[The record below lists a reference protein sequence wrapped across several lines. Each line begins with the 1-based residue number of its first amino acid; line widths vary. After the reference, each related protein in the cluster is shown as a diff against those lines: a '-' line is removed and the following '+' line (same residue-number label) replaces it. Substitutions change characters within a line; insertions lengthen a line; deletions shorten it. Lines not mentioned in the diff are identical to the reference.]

1 MKAASSFGCS
11 ARQIDISGKGPPSLD
26 GASDLHLQ
34 ATPTSEELPLAMP
47 DTKTLPENMRFIDL
61 PSHGGPEVMQLSQ
74 APLPKPAKGE
84 ILVKVEAA
92 GVNRPDVAQR
102 QGTYPPPKDASP
114 ILGLEL
120 AGDVVALGEGVDEF
134 KLGDKVCA
142 LANGGAYAEYCTVPA
157 GQALPFPKGY
167 DAIKA
172 AALPETFFTVWAN
185 LFQMAGLTEG
195 ESVLIHGGTSGIGTT
210 AIQLAKAF
218 GAEVYATAGSAEKCE
233 ACVKLGAKRAINYRE
248 EDFAEIVKSETG
260 GKGVD
265 VVLDMIGAAYFE
277 KNLAALAKDGCLSI
291 IAFLGGAT
299 AEKVNL
305 TPIMVKRLT
314 VTGSTMRPRTADEK
328 RAIRDDLIAEVWP
341 LIESGQV
348 APVINRVFTLDEVA
362 EAHRLMESSNHIGK
376 IVMRVS

>member
-1 MKAASSFGCS
+1 MS
-11 ARQIDISGKGPPSLD
+11 
-26 GASDLHLQ
+26 
-34 ATPTSEELPLAMP
+34 
-47 DTKTLPENMRFIDL
+47 DTKTLPETMRFIDL
-61 PSHGGPEVMQLSQ
+61 PSHGGPEVMQSSK

-102 QGTYPPPKDASP
+102 QGIYPPPKGASP
-114 ILGLEL
+114 ILGLEI
-120 AGDVVALGEGVDEF
+120 AGEVVALGDGVTEF
-134 KLGDKVCA
+134 KPGDKVCA
-142 LANGGAYAEYCTVPA
+142 LANGGGYAEFCAVPA

-167 DAIKA
+167 DAVKA

-195 ESVLIHGGTSGIGTT
+195 ETVLIHGGTSGIGTT

-218 GAEVYATAGSAEKCE
+218 GAEVYTTAGSAEKCE

-248 EDFAEIVKSETG
+248 EDFAEVVKSETG

-277 KNLAALAKDGCLSI
+277 KNLSALAKDGCLSI

-299 AEKVNL
+299 AEKIDL
-305 TPIMVKRLT
+305 RPIMVKRLT

-328 RAIRDDLIAEVWP
+328 RAIRDELVGEVWP
-341 LIESGQV
+341 LIENGKV
-348 APVINRVFTLDEVA
+348 APVINRVFTLDEVVD
-362 EAHRLMESSNHIGK
+362 AHRLMESSSHIGK
-376 IVMRVS
+376 IVMKVS

>member
-1 MKAASSFGCS
+1 
-11 ARQIDISGKGPPSLD
+11 
-26 GASDLHLQ
+26 
-34 ATPTSEELPLAMP
+34 MP
-47 DTKTLPENMRFIDL
+47 NTTTLPETMRFIDL
-61 PSHGGPEVMQLSQ
+61 PSHGGPEVMKVSQ

-102 QGTYPPPKDASP
+102 QGTYPPPKGASP
-114 ILGLEL
+114 ILGLEI
-120 AGDVVALGEGVDEF
+120 AGEVVALGEGVDEF
-134 KLGDKVCA
+134 QIGEKVCA
-142 LANGGAYAEYCTVPA
+142 LANGGGYAEYCTAPA

-195 ESVLIHGGTSGIGTT
+195 ETVLIHGGTSGIGTT

-233 ACVKLGAKRAINYRE
+233 ACVKLGAKRAINYRD
-248 EDFAEIVKSETG
+248 EDFAEVVKSETG

-265 VVLDMIGAAYFE
+265 IVLDMIGAAYFE
-277 KNLAALAKDGCLSI
+277 KNISALAKDGCLSI
-291 IAFLGGAT
+291 IAFLGGAV
-299 AEKVNL
+299 AEKVDL
-305 TPIMVKRLT
+305 RPIMVKRLT

-328 RAIRDDLIAEVWP
+328 RAIRDELVDQVWP
-341 LIESGQV
+341 LIENGKV
-348 APVINRVFTLDEVA
+348 APVINQVFTLEDVV
-362 EAHRLMESSNHIGK
+362 EAHRLMESSSHIGK
-376 IVMRVS
+376 IVMRVD

>member
-1 MKAASSFGCS
+1 MS
-11 ARQIDISGKGPPSLD
+11 
-26 GASDLHLQ
+26 
-34 ATPTSEELPLAMP
+34 
-47 DTKTLPENMRFIDL
+47 DTKTLPETMRFIDL
-61 PSHGGPEVMQLSQ
+61 PSHGGPEVMQSSK

-102 QGTYPPPKDASP
+102 QGIYPPPKGASP
-114 ILGLEL
+114 ILGLEI
-120 AGDVVALGEGVDEF
+120 AGEVVALGDGVDEF
-134 KLGDKVCA
+134 KPGDKVCA
-142 LANGGAYAEYCTVPA
+142 LANGGGYAEFCAVPA

-167 DAIKA
+167 DAVKA

-195 ESVLIHGGTSGIGTT
+195 ETVLIHGGTSGIGTT

-218 GAEVYATAGSAEKCE
+218 GAEVYTTAGSAEKCE

-248 EDFAEIVKSETG
+248 EDFAEVVKSETG

-277 KNLAALAKDGCLSI
+277 KNLSALAKDGCLSI

-299 AEKVNL
+299 AEKVDL
-305 TPIMVKRLT
+305 RPIMVKRLT

-328 RAIRDDLIAEVWP
+328 RAIRDELVGEVWP
-341 LIESGQV
+341 LIESGQLS
-348 APVINRVFTLDEVA
+348 PVINRVFTLDEVA
-362 EAHRLMESSNHIGK
+362 EAHRLMESSSHIGK
-376 IVMRVS
+376 IVMKVS

>member
-1 MKAASSFGCS
+1 
-11 ARQIDISGKGPPSLD
+11 
-26 GASDLHLQ
+26 
-34 ATPTSEELPLAMP
+34 MP
-47 DTKTLPENMRFIDL
+47 DTKTLPETMRFIDL
-61 PSHGGPEVMQLSQ
+61 PSHGGPEVMRLSQ

-84 ILVKVEAA
+84 VLVKVEAA

-114 ILGLEL
+114 ILGLEI
-120 AGDVVALGEGVDEF
+120 AGEVVALGEGVTEF

-142 LANGGAYAEYCTVPA
+142 LANGGGYAQYCTVPA

-167 DAIKA
+167 DAVKA

-210 AIQLAKAF
+210 AIQLARAF

-233 ACVKLGAKRAINYRE
+233 ACVKLGARRAINYRE
-248 EDFAEIVKSETG
+248 EDFAEVVKSETG

-291 IAFLGGAT
+291 IAFLGGAV

-328 RAIRDDLIAEVWP
+328 RAIRDDLVAEVWP
-341 LIESGQV
+341 LIESGQL
-348 APVINRVFTLDEVA
+348 APVINRVFTLDEVV

-376 IVMRVS
+376 IVMRMS

>member
-1 MKAASSFGCS
+1 
-11 ARQIDISGKGPPSLD
+11 
-26 GASDLHLQ
+26 
-34 ATPTSEELPLAMP
+34 MP
-47 DTKTLPENMRFIDL
+47 DTKTLPETMRFIDL
-61 PSHGGPEVMQLSQ
+61 PSHGGPEVMRLSQ

-84 ILVKVEAA
+84 VLVKVEAA

-102 QGTYPPPKDASP
+102 QGIYPPPKDASP
-114 ILGLEL
+114 ILGLEI
-120 AGDVVALGEGVDEF
+120 AGEVVALGEGVTEF
-134 KLGDKVCA
+134 KVGDKVCA
-142 LANGGAYAEYCTVPA
+142 LANGGGYAQYCTVPA
-157 GQALPFPKGY
+157 GQALPFPRGY
-167 DAIKA
+167 DAVKA

-233 ACVKLGAKRAINYRE
+233 ACVKLGARRAINYRE
-248 EDFAEIVKSETG
+248 EDFAAVIKAETD

-277 KNLAALAKDGCLSI
+277 KNLSALAKDGCLSI
-291 IAFLGGAT
+291 IAFLGGAV

-314 VTGSTMRPRTADEK
+314 VTGSTLRPRTADEK
-328 RAIRDDLIAEVWP
+328 RAIRDDLVAEVWP
-341 LIESGQV
+341 LIESGQL
-348 APVINRVFTLDEVA
+348 APVINRVFMLDDVV

>member
-1 MKAASSFGCS
+1 
-11 ARQIDISGKGPPSLD
+11 
-26 GASDLHLQ
+26 
-34 ATPTSEELPLAMP
+34 MP
-47 DTKTLPENMRFIDL
+47 DTITLPETMRFIDL
-61 PSHGGPEVMQLSQ
+61 PSHGGPEVMRLSQ

-84 ILVKVEAA
+84 VLVKVEAA

-102 QGTYPPPKDASP
+102 QGIYPPPKDASP
-114 ILGLEL
+114 ILGLEI
-120 AGDVVALGEGVDEF
+120 AGEVVALGEGVTEF
-134 KLGDKVCA
+134 KLGDRVCA
-142 LANGGAYAEYCTVPA
+142 LSNGGGYAQYCTVPA
-157 GQALPFPKGY
+157 GQALPFPRGY
-167 DAIKA
+167 DAVKA

-195 ESVLIHGGTSGIGTT
+195 ETVLIHGGTSGIGTT
-210 AIQLAKAF
+210 AIQLAKTF

-248 EDFAEIVKSETG
+248 EDFAEVVKAETG

-291 IAFLGGAT
+291 IALLGGAV

-314 VTGSTMRPRTADEK
+314 VTGSTMRPRTANEK
-328 RAIRDDLIAEVWP
+328 RAIRDDLVARVWP
-341 LIESGQV
+341 LVENGQV

-376 IVMRVS
+376 IVMRVV

>member
-1 MKAASSFGCS
+1 
-11 ARQIDISGKGPPSLD
+11 
-26 GASDLHLQ
+26 
-34 ATPTSEELPLAMP
+34 MP
-47 DTKTLPENMRFIDL
+47 DTTTLPETMRFIDL
-61 PSHGGPEVMQLSQ
+61 PSHGGPEVMTLSE
-74 APLPKPAKGE
+74 APLPRPAKGE
-84 ILVKVEAA
+84 VLLKVEAA

-114 ILGLEL
+114 ILGLEV
-120 AGDVVALGEGVDEF
+120 AGEVVALGEVVTEF

-142 LANGGAYAEYCTVPA
+142 LANGGGYAQYCAVPA

-167 DAIKA
+167 DAVKA

-195 ESVLIHGGTSGIGTT
+195 ETVLIHGGTSGIGTT

-218 GAEVYATAGSAEKCE
+218 GAEVYTTAGSTEKCE
-233 ACVKLGAKRAINYRE
+233 ACVKLGAKRAINYRD
-248 EDFAEIVKSETG
+248 EDFADVVKSETG

-265 VVLDMIGAAYFE
+265 VVLDMIGASYFE

-291 IAFLGGAT
+291 IAFLGGAV
-299 AEKVNL
+299 AEKVDL
-305 TPIMVKRLT
+305 RPIMVKRLT
-314 VTGSTMRPRTADEK
+314 VTGSTMRPRTTDEK
-328 RAIRDDLIAEVWP
+328 RAIRDELVEQVWP

-348 APVINRVFTLDEVA
+348 APVINRIFTLDEVVD
-362 EAHRLMESSNHIGK
+362 AHRLMESSSHIGK

>member
-1 MKAASSFGCS
+1 MS
-11 ARQIDISGKGPPSLD
+11 
-26 GASDLHLQ
+26 
-34 ATPTSEELPLAMP
+34 
-47 DTKTLPENMRFIDL
+47 DTKTLPEIMRFIDL
-61 PSHGGPEVMQLSQ
+61 PSHGGPEVMQSSK

-102 QGTYPPPKDASP
+102 QGIYPPPKGASP
-114 ILGLEL
+114 ILGLEI
-120 AGDVVALGEGVDEF
+120 AGEVVALGDGVTEF
-134 KLGDKVCA
+134 KPGDKVCA
-142 LANGGAYAEYCTVPA
+142 LANGGGYAQYCAVPA

-167 DAIKA
+167 DAVKA

-195 ESVLIHGGTSGIGTT
+195 ETVLIHGGTSGIGTT

-218 GAEVYATAGSAEKCE
+218 GAEVYTTAGSAEKCE

-248 EDFAEIVKSETG
+248 EDFAEVVKSETG

-277 KNLAALAKDGCLSI
+277 KNLSALAKDGCLSI

-299 AEKVNL
+299 AEKVDL
-305 TPIMVKRLT
+305 RPIMVKRLT

-328 RAIRDDLIAEVWP
+328 RAIRDELVGEVWP
-341 LIESGQV
+341 LIESGQLS
-348 APVINRVFTLDEVA
+348 PVIDRVFTLDEVA
-362 EAHRLMESSNHIGK
+362 EAHRLMESSSHIGK
-376 IVMRVS
+376 IVMKVS

>member
-1 MKAASSFGCS
+1 M
-11 ARQIDISGKGPPSLD
+11 
-26 GASDLHLQ
+26 SD
-34 ATPTSEELPLAMP
+34 PT
-47 DTKTLPENMRFIDL
+47 TLPETMRFIDL
-61 PSHGGPEVMQLSQ
+61 PSHGGPEVMRLSQ
-74 APLPKPAKGE
+74 APLPKPEKGE

-114 ILGLEL
+114 ILGLEI
-120 AGDVVALGEGVDEF
+120 AGEVVALGEGVTEF
-134 KLGDKVCA
+134 KPGDKVCA
-142 LANGGAYAEYCTVPA
+142 LANGGGYAEYCTVPA

-167 DAIKA
+167 DAVKA

-195 ESVLIHGGTSGIGTT
+195 ETVLIHGGTSGIGTT

-233 ACVKLGAKRAINYRE
+233 ACVTLGAKRAINYRE
-248 EDFAEIVKSETG
+248 EDFAAVIKTETG

-277 KNLAALAKDGCLSI
+277 KNLSALAKDGCLSI
-291 IAFLGGAT
+291 IAFLGGAV

-328 RAIRDDLIAEVWP
+328 RAIRDDLIQQVWP
-341 LIESGQV
+341 LVESGQV
-348 APVINRVFTLDEVA
+348 APVINRVFTLDEVVD
-362 EAHRLMESSNHIGK
+362 AHRLMESSNHIGK

>member
-1 MKAASSFGCS
+1 
-11 ARQIDISGKGPPSLD
+11 
-26 GASDLHLQ
+26 
-34 ATPTSEELPLAMP
+34 MP
-47 DTKTLPENMRFIDL
+47 DTKTLPETMRFIDL
-61 PSHGGPEVMQLSQ
+61 PSHGGPEVMRLSQ

-84 ILVKVEAA
+84 VLVKVEAA

-114 ILGLEL
+114 ILGLEI
-120 AGDVVALGEGVDEF
+120 AGEVVALGEEVTEF

-142 LANGGAYAEYCTVPA
+142 LANGGGYAQYCTVPA

-167 DAIKA
+167 DAVKA

-248 EDFAEIVKSETG
+248 EDFAEVVKAETG

-277 KNLAALAKDGCLSI
+277 KNLSALAKDGCLSI
-291 IAFLGGAT
+291 IAFLGGAV

-328 RAIRDDLIAEVWP
+328 RAIRDDLVAEVWP
-341 LIESGQV
+341 LIESGQL
-348 APVINRVFTLDEVA
+348 APVINRVFTLDEVV
-362 EAHRLMESSNHIGK
+362 EAHRLMESSSHIGK
-376 IVMRVS
+376 ILMRVS

>member
-1 MKAASSFGCS
+1 
-11 ARQIDISGKGPPSLD
+11 
-26 GASDLHLQ
+26 
-34 ATPTSEELPLAMP
+34 MP
-47 DTKTLPENMRFIDL
+47 NTTTLPETMRFIDL
-61 PSHGGPEVMQLSQ
+61 PSHGGPEVMKISQ

-102 QGTYPPPKDASP
+102 QGNYPPPKGASP
-114 ILGLEL
+114 ILGLEI
-120 AGDVVALGEGVDEF
+120 AGEVVVLGEGVDEF
-134 KLGDKVCA
+134 KVGDKVCA
-142 LANGGAYAEYCTVPA
+142 LANGGGYAQYCAVPA

-167 DAIKA
+167 DAVKA

-195 ESVLIHGGTSGIGTT
+195 ETVLIHGGTSGIGTT

-233 ACVKLGAKRAINYRE
+233 ACVKLGAKRAINYRD
-248 EDFAEIVKSETG
+248 EDFAEVVKSETG

-291 IAFLGGAT
+291 IAFLGGAV
-299 AEKVNL
+299 ADKVNL

-328 RAIRDDLIAEVWP
+328 RAIRDELVDQIWP
-341 LIESGQV
+341 LIESGKV
-348 APVINRVFTLDEVA
+348 APVINQVFTLEDAV
-362 EAHRLMESSNHIGK
+362 EAHRLMESSSHIGK